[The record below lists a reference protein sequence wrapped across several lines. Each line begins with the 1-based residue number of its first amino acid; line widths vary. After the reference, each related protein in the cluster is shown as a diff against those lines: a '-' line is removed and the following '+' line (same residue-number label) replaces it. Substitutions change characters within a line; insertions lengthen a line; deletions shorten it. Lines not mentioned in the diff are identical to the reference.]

1 MYRRRFRIRT
11 SGQEDF
17 IVRKYQFASGLA
29 AALFVS
35 VVTAGSASAQTADW
49 PLGAELRGAT
59 AQVEFANG
67 VVNNV
72 NFHPDG
78 TATIQGPS
86 GPSVNA
92 NWFVQGQ
99 QLCLQTGTG
108 RECWPYRMHFQAGQP
123 LTLTSDCGATSQW
136 TALST
141 QQPTVVPRSG
151 ERG

>member
-1 MYRRRFRIRT
+1 
-11 SGQEDF
+11 
-17 IVRKYQFASGLA
+17 VRKSRIASGMA
-29 AALFVS
+29 GALFLS
-35 VVTAGSASAQTADW
+35 VMAAGSASAQTADW
-49 PLGAELRGAT
+49 PLGAELRGAS

-72 NFHPDG
+72 TFNPDG
-78 TATIQGPS
+78 TATITGPS
-86 GPSVNA
+86 GPTVNA

-108 RECWPYRMHFQAGQP
+108 RECWPYQMAFQTGQS
-123 LTLTSDCGATSQW
+123 LTLTSDCGSTSRW

-141 QQPTVVPRSG
+141 QQPPVVTRSG